1 MIKFL
6 LKCILFPVQLLL
18 DMLIITLEILLGI
31 SKIILGLFA
40 GFAILAAIIAWEFRA
55 TILFIPALL
64 IAIFLSSLG
73 VPLIG
78 GIVVEILKGIK
89 KGLKNL

>member
-1 MIKFL
+1 MDI
-6 LKCILFPVQLLL
+6 
-18 DMLIITLEILLGI
+18 LIITLEILLGI

-64 IAIFLSSLG
+64 IAVFLSPLG

-78 GIVVEILKGIK
+78 GIGVEILKEIK